1 MTTILKRKR
10 DEDISSGFK
19 KLKINNLRYQNI
31 DENIIEK
38 FETKINTI
46 ENKTNIINDKL
57 KEIEDKLKD
66 MCEVIDKIYKFTEL
80 DKVKEYNCFSYI
92 S

>member
-1 MTTILKRKR
+1 MATILKRKR

-38 FETKINTI
+38 FEIKINTI
-46 ENKTNIINDKL
+46 ENKTNIINDRL
-57 KEIEDKLKD
+57 NEIEDKLKD
-66 MCEVIDKIYKFTEL
+66 MCEMIDKIYKLTEL
-80 DKVKEYNCFSYI
+80 DKVKESNCFSYI